1 MKKALII
8 LLGAIV
14 LLLTQCSSTLW
25 NGQIIYNSEL
35 LETKPVLIN
44 LDKMTKQ
51 VVVLPV
57 AYQNTVVETSGTL
70 DLFRPT
76 FDKFT
81 WSNSGEELA
90 FPCMLKNNVN
100 LTVCIWESKF
110 LTLENKTLSQNP
122 ISYPLN
128 PTEVNIYPESL
139 IRNISWS
146 PDDEILIVT
155 ARWDDIESPCLV
167 DKSSKKVECG
177 IKRSFW
183 KGFSDSALLVLAG
196 AFIVEWSPTDINQ
209 MAIPLRKNW
218 LGVFEDGYTVVGGE
232 KQEYVTG
239 ASTGNYSDGI
249 YLIDLQNK
257 SFQSVW
263 IATSDERIDSHNK
276 ILWSPSGEDLAFVY
290 AEDVNFSSSTHT
302 ANYVVATVNPNGKNF
317 DVLFDSKELMMKMKQ
332 DLPEDVMLPSIF
344 LADWSSDNRYLLFEV
359 NFKEEKTRYSFI
371 GALVYDIKTDT
382 FISIIEFKKTE
393 SDWFRLS
400 PNWSD

>member
-14 LLLTQCSSTLW
+14 LLLTQCSPTLW

-35 LETKPVLIN
+35 FETKPVLIN

-51 VVVLPV
+51 VVVLPA
-57 AYQNTVVETSGTL
+57 AYQNAVVETSGTL

-81 WSNSGEELA
+81 WSNSGDELA
-90 FPCMLKNNVN
+90 FPCMLKDNVN

-146 PDDEILIVT
+146 PNGETLIVT
-155 ARWDDIESPCLV
+155 ARWDDIESPCFV

-177 IKRSFW
+177 IRQDIW
-183 KGFSDSALLVLAG
+183 RGFSDNALLVLAG

-218 LGVFEDGYTVVGGE
+218 LDVFEDGYTIFGGE
-232 KQEYVTG
+232 KQEYVTE

-249 YLIDLQNK
+249 YLIDLQDK
-257 SFQSVW
+257 SFQPVW
-263 IATSDERIDSHNK
+263 IATSDKRID
-276 ILWSPSGEDLAFVY
+276 
-290 AEDVNFSSSTHT
+290 
-302 ANYVVATVNPNGKNF
+302 
-317 DVLFDSKELMMKMKQ
+317 
-332 DLPEDVMLPSIF
+332 
-344 LADWSSDNRYLLFEV
+344 EV
-359 NFKEEKTRYSFI
+359 DKS
-371 GALVYDIKTDT
+371 L
-382 FISIIEFKKTE
+382 
-393 SDWFRLS
+393 
-400 PNWSD
+400 